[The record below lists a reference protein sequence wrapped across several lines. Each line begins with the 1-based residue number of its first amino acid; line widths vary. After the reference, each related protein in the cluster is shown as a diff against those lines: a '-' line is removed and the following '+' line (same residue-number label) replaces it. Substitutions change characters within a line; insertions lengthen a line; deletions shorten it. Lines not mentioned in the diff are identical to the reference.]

1 MYRVQTHIRVNWNG
15 QAFKNI
21 FRRVQINTNVAGA
34 KYRSRLK
41 RELLKT
47 AGSEPVS
54 GIFRRRVRHSSPGQ
68 SPFWQTGNLANS
80 LKFSQSTANWVHR
93 VRISTDVEYAA
104 ALELGGVAQ
113 VPQSAKK
120 YTRFRLVNPIKKNRA
135 TGMLIDPRPAWMPIF
150 MMMRHRLVKIIRTGS
165 GVGSFNPTPGP
176 F

>member
-1 MYRVQTHIRVNWNG
+1 MYSVQTHIRVQWNG
-15 QAFKNI
+15 QAFRNI
-21 FRRVQINTNVAGA
+21 FRRIQINTNVAGA

-54 GIFRRRVRHSSPGQ
+54 GIYRRRVRHSSPGQ
-68 SPFWQTGNLANS
+68 SPFWQTKNLANS
-80 LKFSQSTANWVHR
+80 LKFSKSTANWIHR
-93 VRISTDVEYAA
+93 VRISTDVEYAP

-120 YTRFRLVNPIKKNRA
+120 YTRLRLINPLIKHRA
-135 TGMLIDPRPAWMPIF
+135 VGMFIAPRPVWMPIF
-150 MMMRHRLVKIIRTGS
+150 NMMGHRMLKIIRTGS
-165 GVGSFNPTPGP
+165 GVGAFNPTPGP